1 MPHQRLPDPA
11 TQWSV
16 SQKMNTNQMSAMH
29 QYAVTTHHPQ
39 QDADASPWSLPEHQ
53 ESCCTFL
60 PNGTSRATLWSPV
73 FLQIHWCSCDE
84 PRNEK
89 SSQSAKIKRKEKK
102 GAKDIKGIA
111 EIQCSL
117 LREQKTSW
125 EDTRTSNQCHK
136 RHKYHHLMK
145 TLHLTLKMTTAQVV
159 ETSVTNNSLSGDY
172 SHLDDHT
179 RQITNYLC

>member
-1 MPHQRLPDPA
+1 MPHQKLPDPA

-16 SQKMNTNQMSAMH
+16 SQKMNTNQMSAVH

-102 GAKDIKGIA
+102 GATDIKGIA

-117 LREQKTSW
+117 LHEQNTSW
-125 EDTRTSNQCHK
+125 EDTRDF
-136 RHKYHHLMK
+136 
-145 TLHLTLKMTTAQVV
+145 
-159 ETSVTNNSLSGDY
+159 SVIKGINVTIIWWRLFTW
-172 SHLDDHT
+172 LW
-179 RQITNYLC
+179 RWLLLR